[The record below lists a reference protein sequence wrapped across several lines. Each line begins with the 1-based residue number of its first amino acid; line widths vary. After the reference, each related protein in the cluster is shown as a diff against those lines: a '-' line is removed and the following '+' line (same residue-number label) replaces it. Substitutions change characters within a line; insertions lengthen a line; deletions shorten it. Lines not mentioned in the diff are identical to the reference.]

1 MTLRIWF
8 TAQDLARTRV
18 AAPDP
23 FAEALYSLIPLRRF
37 SSHTATM
44 QWRRRTLA
52 GLSAPLR
59 PLLGLL
65 PIPGLLL
72 DLVTVAGPAEGID
85 ESVDNLLGAPRR
97 RLAAEVGY
105 FARDGGG
112 VTGPLGSLLHDDR
125 RSRFEL
131 ARRLRGYHELAIAPY
146 WPRLRAHLDG
156 ERARIGR
163 AIATGGLDGLLAGLG
178 SDQLRW
184 DPPVLE
190 LTRPVQP
197 APETGPDHH
206 LGGRG
211 LLLVPSV
218 FFSGHAPVL
227 ARNRSG
233 GRPDM
238 LIYPAPPD
246 PATAGDFWSAPVSQG
261 LSGLLGATRA
271 KVLAAAA
278 GGGSTTMLARRAGIP
293 LPSASQHAA
302 VLRDSGLL
310 TTERRGPSVHHCLT
324 DLGVRLLNRQL

>member
-8 TAQDLARTRV
+8 TAEDLARTRV

-37 SSHTATM
+37 SSHPATA
-44 QWRRRTLA
+44 QWRRRTHARLP
-52 GLSAPLR
+52 APLR
-59 PLLGLL
+59 PVLGLL

-72 DLVTVAGPAEGID
+72 DLVTVAGPAECID
-85 ESVDNLLGAPRR
+85 ESVENLLSAPRR
-97 RLAAEVGY
+97 HLADEIGY

-112 VTGPLGSLLHDDR
+112 VAGPLGSLLHEDR
-125 RSRFEL
+125 RSRNEL

-146 WPRLRAHLDG
+146 WLRLRAHLDG
-156 ERARIGR
+156 ERARVG
-163 AIATGGLDGLLAGLG
+163 ATIATGGLDGLLADLG
-178 SDQLRW
+178 SEQLRW
-184 DPPVLE
+184 NPPVLE
-190 LTRPVQP
+190 LARPVQP
-197 APETGPDHH
+197 APETGPNHH

-227 ARNRSG
+227 ARDRSG
-233 GRPDM
+233 NRPDM

-246 PATAGDFWSAPVSQG
+246 PATARDFWSAAAPPE

-271 KVLAAAA
+271 KVLAAGA
-278 GGGSTTMLARRAGIP
+278 GGGSTTLLARRAGIS

-302 VLRDSGLL
+302 VLRDAGLL
-310 TTERRGPSVHHCLT
+310 TTERRGSAVHHSLT

>member
-1 MTLRIWF
+1 M
-8 TAQDLARTRV
+8 

-37 SSHTATM
+37 SSHPATT
-44 QWRRRTLA
+44 QWRRQTGA
-52 GLSAPLR
+52 GLPAPLR

-72 DLVTVAGPAEGID
+72 DLVTVAGPAECID
-85 ESVDNLLGAPRR
+85 GSVGSLLSAPWRQ
-97 RLAAEVGY
+97 LAAEIGY

-112 VTGPLGSLLHDDR
+112 VTGPLGSLLHEDR
-125 RSRFEL
+125 RSRNEL
-131 ARRLRGYHELAIAPY
+131 ARRLRGYHDLAIAPY

-178 SDQLRW
+178 SDQLHW
-184 DPPVLE
+184 NPPVLE

-197 APETGPDHH
+197 APEAGSDHH

-218 FFSGHAPVL
+218 FFCGHAPVL
-227 ARNRSG
+227 ARDRSG

-238 LIYPAPPD
+238 LIYPAPPAL
-246 PATAGDFWSAPVSQG
+246 ATAGDFWSAAVPQG

-271 KVLAAAA
+271 KVLTAAA
-278 GGGSTTMLARRAGIP
+278 GGGSTTLLARRAGIP

-302 VLRDSGLL
+302 VLRSAGLL
-310 TTERRGPSVHHCLT
+310 TTERCGPSVHHSLT